1 MCLSVGLSA
10 FLSSSLL
17 LPSFFS
23 SLLLTFRLS
32 FSSAC
37 FSLCFTFSYCRS
49 LSSAGRSPLLFSPA
63 GRERARA
70 RAQFPFGHQ
79 SPPILAWLL
88 ARILSGFVGFF
99 WCLRLAN
106 FTVETSGLKGIL
118 QRRSEEFS
126 RRFERIYRGWMAFG
140 DFSGMLNN
148 CSEILFRFFNVPR
161 EFCGD
166 PIKTFW
172 ICSFFFC
179 SKYFA
184 GRYLKDCHEMLQRY
198 SGDSGIILGSYSA
211 IVGGLSLSGVLQQL
225 SRRREV
231 DLIIIRSCWWIIE
244 AVANGIKPTEL
255 KECVIN
261 RTRWNGA
268 KKSTSNRKL
277 GPVAYDVDDA
287 GEANGALA
295 PSSLFNL
302 PAGMKLNNVDLPDG
316 NRIIIE

>member
-126 RRFERIYRGWMAFG
+126 RRFERIYRGWMAFE

-172 ICSFFFC
+172 ICSFFFVQSILLVGTWRIATRC
-179 SKYFA
+179 F
-184 GRYLKDCHEMLQRY
+184 KDTL
-198 SGDSGIILGSYSA
+198 GILVSFLDPIPQLLEDCLYREFCNSSP
-211 IVGGLSLSGVLQQL
+211 GVE
-225 SRRREV
+225 R
-231 DLIIIRSCWWIIE
+231 WI
-244 AVANGIKPTEL
+244 
-255 KECVIN
+255 
-261 RTRWNGA
+261 W
-268 KKSTSNRKL
+268 
-277 GPVAYDVDDA
+277 
-287 GEANGALA
+287 
-295 PSSLFNL
+295 
-302 PAGMKLNNVDLPDG
+302 
-316 NRIIIE
+316 